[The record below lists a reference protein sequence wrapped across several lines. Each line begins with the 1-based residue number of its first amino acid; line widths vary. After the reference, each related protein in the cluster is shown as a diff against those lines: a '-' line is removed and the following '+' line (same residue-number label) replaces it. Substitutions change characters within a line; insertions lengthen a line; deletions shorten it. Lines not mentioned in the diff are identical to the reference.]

1 MNITF
6 EKRIYHIED
15 DADKYEVTYI
25 RKHPI
30 VEYSNYYIFL
40 EYREY
45 EIRELSGF
53 YAFTPSEE
61 LKTKLIKT
69 IESYE

>member
-15 DADKYEVTYI
+15 GADKYEVRYI
-25 RKHPI
+25 RKHQI
-30 VEYSNYYIFL
+30 VEYSNSYSFL

-45 EIRELSGF
+45 ENSELTG
-53 YAFTPSEE
+53 YWAFEPSEE
-61 LKTKLIKT
+61 LKAKLIKT